1 MTKLTSE
8 QQQVILELLKT
19 TPRSNKEILAFLRG
33 DDVSDDGEAES
44 DFSDDEN
51 DFCTINED

>member
-33 DDVSDDGEAES
+33 DDVSDTVEES
-44 DFSDDEN
+44 ESEFSDEEN
-51 DFCTINED
+51 DF